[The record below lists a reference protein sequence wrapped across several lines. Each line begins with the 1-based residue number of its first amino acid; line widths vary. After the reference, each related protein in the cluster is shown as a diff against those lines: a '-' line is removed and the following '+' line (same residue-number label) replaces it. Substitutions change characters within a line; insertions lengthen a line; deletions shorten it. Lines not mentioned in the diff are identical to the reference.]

1 MGPAN
6 QQRLM
11 AEIYADMLNQ
21 VKVEKRKEL
30 DKSIR
35 TALRA
40 VQDLHAAQEIT
51 LPDGEWGVNCL
62 ECDGYSYPCNTIK
75 VIIKEIA

>member
-35 TALRA
+35 AALRA
-40 VQDLHAAQEIT
+40 VQSLHTFQEIT
-51 LPDGEWGVNCL
+51 LPDGSWGVNCV
-62 ECDGYSYPCNTIK
+62 ECDGHSYPCNTIK
-75 VIIKEIA
+75 VIIKEIR